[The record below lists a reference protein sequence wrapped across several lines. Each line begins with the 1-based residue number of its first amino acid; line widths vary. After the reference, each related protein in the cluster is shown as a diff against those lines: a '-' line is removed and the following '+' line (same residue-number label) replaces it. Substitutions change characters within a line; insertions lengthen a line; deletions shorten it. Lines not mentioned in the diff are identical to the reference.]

1 MRYLHALS
9 ALSALLVATLVL
21 AGAAEA
27 RTNKAQT
34 ANTDVHQTG
43 DTDVQ
48 MSDSDL
54 MGADELTTGT
64 VSLTPAQARKKRFK
78 DCMAIWEPATHMTKR
93 EWRRTCNSQL
103 DEAPDL

>member
-9 ALSALLVATLVL
+9 AFSALLVATLVL
-21 AGAAEA
+21 AGAADARANNA
-27 RTNKAQT
+27 RTAHTDAHQT
-34 ANTDVHQTG
+34 A
-43 DTDVQ
+43 DTDAQ
-48 MSDSDL
+48 MSDSDP

-64 VSLTPAQARKKRFK
+64 VSLTPAQARKKRFE

-93 EWRRTCNSQL
+93 EWRRTCNTQL